1 MKRCGRI
8 GKDNLEAMGVLNIE
22 NNDNSSWK
30 SKYEMATGMNFLA
43 RGKIRK

>member
-1 MKRCGRI
+1 MKRYGRI
-8 GKDNLEAMGVLNIE
+8 GKDKFEVTGVLNIE

-30 SKYEMATGMNFLA
+30 SEYEMATGMNFLA